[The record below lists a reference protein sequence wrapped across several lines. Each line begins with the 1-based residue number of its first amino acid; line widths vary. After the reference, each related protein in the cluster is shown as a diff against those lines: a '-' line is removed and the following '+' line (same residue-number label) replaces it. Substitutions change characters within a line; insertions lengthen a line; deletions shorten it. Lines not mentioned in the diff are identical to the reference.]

1 MARIQNSISVGA
13 VCSALILT
21 AACGVASKPL
31 ATGKAATSAIPC
43 VSGQEGSTSKGTVNT
58 PQEPDAGVNSI
69 TGKCWAEIAPT
80 PITEAVIRTPP
91 AGSSAEFRT
100 AWSPNYF
107 YVWTHVHTGRSSLTN
122 TNTSAV
128 WQDDT
133 VEVYLGVNDH
143 AGAYRTGDG
152 QFDINSGGLT
162 NTNFGPDHSQAGTT
176 GAHESEVKTANGYT
190 TLLEMPLA
198 NLGLTPK
205 KGLLVGFTVGV
216 DFPDTSASKR
226 VGQTMWVGTVANSS
240 NDSAWGTAILS

>member
-1 MARIQNSISVGA
+1 MARIQNVISVGA
-13 VCSALILT
+13 VCSGLILT
-21 AACGVASKPL
+21 AACGAAGKSLAS
-31 ATGKAATSAIPC
+31 GKAATSAITC
-43 VSGQEGSTSKGTVNT
+43 VSGQAGSTSSANVNT

-69 TGKCWAEIAPT
+69 TGKCWSAITPT
-80 PITEAVIRTPP
+80 PIAEAVLRTPP
-91 AGSSAEFRT
+91 TGSSAEFKT
-100 AWSPNYF
+100 AWSQKYF
-107 YVWTHVHTGRSSLTN
+107 YVWTHVHTGRSTLIN
-122 TNTSAV
+122 TNTSMV

-143 AGAYRTGDG
+143 AGAYRAGDA

-176 GAHESEVKTANGYT
+176 GAHESEAKTANGYT

-216 DFPDTSASKR
+216 DFPDASASKR
-226 VGQTMWVGTVANSS
+226 IGQTMWVGTVANSS
-240 NDSAWGTAILS
+240 NDSAWGTATLS